1 VINHDVYCKIRHIEY
16 RQHLFPGF
24 VACNVDYRTTL
35 DEMSSGYA
43 NLPHEINDKEG
54 ILLLFVVAY
63 SLTEILQNK
72 NVILISR
79 NC

>member
-1 VINHDVYCKIRHIEY
+1 
-16 RQHLFPGF
+16 
-24 VACNVDYRTTL
+24 
-35 DEMSSGYA
+35 MSGYA
-43 NLPHEINDKEG
+43 NLPHEINDKED
-54 ILLLFVVAY
+54 ILLLFIVTY